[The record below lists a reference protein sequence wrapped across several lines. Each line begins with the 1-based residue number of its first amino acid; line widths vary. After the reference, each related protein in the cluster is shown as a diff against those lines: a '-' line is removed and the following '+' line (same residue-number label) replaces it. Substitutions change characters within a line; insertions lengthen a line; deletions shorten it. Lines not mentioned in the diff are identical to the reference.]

1 MKVMIVT
8 DAWEPQVNG
17 VVRTLKKTK
26 EMLQKEGYQI
36 KMVTPKGAKTLPC
49 PTYSE
54 IQLTVSPF
62 KLVAE
67 SIEDFKPD
75 CLHISTEGPLGWSA
89 RKFCQMQGMSFTTSF
104 HTRFAEYLHA
114 RTRMPIRWTYGVLR
128 KFHSLSRCTMVTT
141 PSMEDRL
148 KQFGF
153 SNLRRWTRGVDTEL
167 FYPRVRQ
174 SVARV
179 PRLMYVGRVAVEKNL
194 EAFLDIKIPSQKVI
208 VGDGPQLPEL
218 MRKYPHVVFT
228 GKKFGKELAD
238 LYSSA
243 DVFVFPSKTDTFGLV
258 MLEAL
263 ACGTPV
269 AAYPTEGPLDVI
281 QSSEVGCLNENLE
294 LAVRGAMGLS
304 SEKCRQ
310 YSLGFSWERAVG
322 QFAENLVAV

>member
-1 MKVMIVT
+1 MKIMIVT

-26 EMLQKEGYQI
+26 EHMQNEGYQI

-62 KLVAE
+62 KRVSEAF
-67 SIEDFKPD
+67 EDFQPD
-75 CLHISTEGPLGWSA
+75 CIHVSTEGPLGWSA
-89 RKFCQMQGMSFTTSF
+89 RKFCQIQGLNFTTSF

-128 KFHSLSRCTMVTT
+128 KFHSVSRCTMVTT
-141 PSMEDRL
+141 PSMEERL
-148 KQFGF
+148 KSFGF
-153 SNLRRWTRGVDTEL
+153 SNLKRWTRGVDTDQ
-167 FYPRVRQ
+167 FRPHIRQ
-174 SVARV
+174 CDSRV
-179 PRLMYVGRVAVEKNL
+179 PRLMYVGRVAIEKNL
-194 EAFLDIKIPSQKVI
+194 EAFLDLRIPSQKVI

-218 MRKYPHVVFT
+218 MRKYPHVIFT
-228 GKKFGKELAD
+228 GKKFGEELAK

-281 QSSEVGCLNENLE
+281 QSPQVGCLNENLE
-294 LAVRGAMGLS
+294 LAVSGALGLS
-304 SEKCRQ
+304 REKCRE
-310 YSLGFSWERAVG
+310 YSMGFSWAQAVN
-322 QFAENLVAV
+322 QFSQNLVSI